1 MYVKGILAPG
11 GVILRLWGFRS
22 VLARLLTEE
31 FVNPHMVDL
40 PGNGFISDL
49 ERFYLQ
55 KRFYHG
61 LICHFP
67 SDDGKCK
74 KRKDKEGHQKGL
86 FRFFMKTFLG
96 SQPHHP
102 DHQVVCQDA
111 ALENGGIGPE
121 DAGADGA
128 GGHLA
133 LAPGDPVFT
142 GGSLTIQL
150 MNMPRSMGRFVT

>member
-1 MYVKGILAPG
+1 M
-11 GVILRLWGFRS
+11 
-22 VLARLLTEE
+22 ARLLTEE

-74 KRKDKEGHQKGL
+74 KRKDKEGHQKDRQIL
-86 FRFFMKTFLG
+86 IT
-96 SQPHHP
+96 
-102 DHQVVCQDA
+102 QDFV
-111 ALENGGIGPE
+111 
-121 DAGADGA
+121 ADGKEVKA
-128 GGHLA
+128 GK
-133 LAPGDPVFT
+133 GDENKE
-142 GGSLTIQL
+142 GK
-150 MNMPRSMGRFVT
+150 R